1 MGNEWRDVSRPGY
14 LSCNREGHNELQA
27 PLPEPWVYSFHS
39 FKVMGFM
46 IRLFVASDYPVV
58 RAGFRSILDAS
69 DEFQVVGEGALDE
82 AAGQAAALAVEV
94 MLLDVSGSDRDE
106 MEALWRLSSDAPGL
120 AIVLL
125 SSDPGEGAAREALQA
140 GARAYLLRDASSE
153 EIRAAVL
160 AAHRGLTVLHPAV
173 ARSLFAAAVPQP
185 GGSPAEPL
193 TPRELEVLRLL
204 AQGLPSKTIAG
215 RLRIS
220 EHTVKFHVGAIMS
233 KLGAAS
239 RTEAVTL
246 AIRRGLVAL

>member
-1 MGNEWRDVSRPGY
+1 M
-14 LSCNREGHNELQA
+14 
-27 PLPEPWVYSFHS
+27 HS
-39 FKVMGFM
+39 HKVMGSM

-69 DEFQVVGEGALDE
+69 GEFQVVGEGALDE

-160 AAHRGLTVLHPAV
+160 AAHRGLTVLH
-173 ARSLFAAAVPQP
+173 
-185 GGSPAEPL
+185 
-193 TPRELEVLRLL
+193 
-204 AQGLPSKTIAG
+204 
-215 RLRIS
+215 
-220 EHTVKFHVGAIMS
+220 
-233 KLGAAS
+233 
-239 RTEAVTL
+239 
-246 AIRRGLVAL
+246 